1 MSNLTRWT
9 PFRDLLSMRHEMDRL
24 FDQVFTTYPME
35 RGDSMQAP
43 LVDLLQTDSDIV
55 VKATLPGIDAED
67 LDIQIIGDVLTIKA
81 EIKEEKEEEN
91 ATYHLREQSYKA
103 FSRSIS
109 LPAPT
114 QADKAKAEIKNGL
127 LTLTIPKAEEA
138 KPKVITVKAK

>member
-55 VKATLPGIDAED
+55 VKATLPGIDADD